1 MNTYRIKT
9 YPGCASVLNACFP
22 PDRLVTLV
30 SHCGVHPLPSPL
42 LLELHD
48 SVAKIL
54 NATGMSEILET
65 LRDEQ
70 ETMSGLASNGS
81 TNIERLLLVF

>member
-9 YPGCASVLNACFP
+9 YPGCASVLNASLP

-30 SHCGVHPLPSPL
+30 THSGLHPLPNPL

-54 NATGMSEILET
+54 NATGMSEVVEI

-70 ETMSGLASNGS
+70 ENIRGLASNGS